1 MAMVPAVRA
10 TAVLSV
16 THGRYNVED
25 DGFPSPGVDDA
36 DRVILPGLE
45 PENGAVIAAGTF
57 YGPVEVAVEVLDAAP
72 EDDRGGGW
80 ERVEDITLTAAGDQ
94 IGVFSW
100 ESGEDEPPDLP
111 ELTVTPGS
119 RCLQLAVSSAD
130 SCGQPRPPRCPARPG
145 VVIARSAQAVAR
157 ARACVG
163 YRSGQLS
170 RSARSSRSHAAAR
183 AR

>member
-72 EDDRGGGW
+72 EDDGGGGW

-119 RCLQLAVSSAD
+119 RYHVRVSIRGFEAGQAREQYDTGEAPCEFHLVQLWPD
-130 SCGQPRPPRCPARPG
+130 T
-145 VVIARSAQAVAR
+145 QA
-157 ARACVG
+157 
-163 YRSGQLS
+163 
-170 RSARSSRSHAAAR
+170 
-183 AR
+183 